1 MEMADR
7 LVDQGYKDL
16 GYEFVNIDV
25 HSRGLKLGIYGDIGT
40 MTCGGYPGSYGH
52 IETDAMTYAEWGV
65 DMVKVDGCYA
75 NETVFAEGYPAMGK
89 ALNATGRPIVYSCS
103 WPAYLKDP
111 DYATISKTCNLWRN
125 YDDIQDSW
133 DSVLSIILHYAEGQD
148 VFGNLDQQ
156 MSQMAMWAIFASPL
170 LMSNDLWN
178 IPEDSR
184 EILQNPEVI
193 AVNQDKLGVQGKLVS
208 SSTTSHPH
216 SPKETTLYVFAKPL
230 STGSVAVALLNTD
243 DQGTPRNM
251 TVSLQEAGLKV
262 TSARVRD
269 LFELKDIGVF
279 NSKVTLSVNPSGGVR
294 LLLLTP
300 VSP

>member
-1 MEMADR
+1 
-7 LVDQGYKDL
+7 
-16 GYEFVNIDV
+16 
-25 HSRGLKLGIYGDIGT
+25 
-40 MTCGGYPGSYGH
+40 
-52 IETDAMTYAEWGV
+52 MTYAEWGV

-125 YDDIQDSW
+125 YDDIQDSL

-148 VFGNLDQQ
+148 VFGRYAGPGQWNDPDQLIVGDFGLSLDQQ
-156 MSQMAMWAIFASPL
+156 MSQMAMWTIFASPL
-170 LMSNDLWN
+170 LMSNDLRN

-193 AVNQDKLGVQGKLVS
+193 AVNQDKLGVQGRLVS

-216 SPKETTLYVFAKPL
+216 SPEETTLYVFAKPL